1 MNIKN
6 PLLLFLKNFN
16 TFTSNLNNQISKVL
30 FNPIEC
36 YLMESNWENIF
47 LKFFNNNSNKNYNLS
62 SYPEINQYFI
72 DNFILAVKYLQN
84 GGQFSYI
91 SKDEMESFFNKEEL
105 NIHHNISDIYAENRK
120 IIIDFKENNLNKSIL
135 IINPF
140 ENHDKRNI
148 FIIIYKNNNK
158 DKKKI
163 FESLLLENIN
173 NLSDLEKLKEKHLEY
188 LISFEDYIQIINSKE
203 MNNNEIPFS
212 LIKNCEEEIKEILQI
227 LIMLYYYEKYLSNS
241 KNVFSE
247 YKKYYLINKEWIE
260 KYKEFYNYYDLL
272 YLLKE
277 YDSSN
282 NYDINYLNI
291 NNYLESIINYIYAGY
306 IKFKIQIGLPENLDI
321 DSLTVS
327 AHNSNSF
334 EYYNNCYII
343 PSTIFEKIANLEF
356 NKYALSSIKVHKILS
371 RNECVIIH
379 IDSKNINVGFLNEQY
394 LFKIKYIFSYS
405 SSNIYEEHKL
415 YFSCLSFEKYIKQNY
430 CNDRYL
436 NVQIMKNEKG
446 EKIGNLLVLNC
457 NYNPNTS
464 RNYNPNKSRDERKSY
479 YTSYGLNKEH

>member
-105 NIHHNISDIYAENRK
+105 NIYHNISDIYAENRK
-120 IIIDFKENNLNKSIL
+120 IIIDFKGNNLNKSIL

-163 FESLLLENIN
+163 FGSLL
-173 NLSDLEKLKEKHLEY
+173 
-188 LISFEDYIQIINSKE
+188 
-203 MNNNEIPFS
+203 
-212 LIKNCEEEIKEILQI
+212 
-227 LIMLYYYEKYLSNS
+227 
-241 KNVFSE
+241 
-247 YKKYYLINKEWIE
+247 
-260 KYKEFYNYYDLL
+260 
-272 YLLKE
+272 
-277 YDSSN
+277 
-282 NYDINYLNI
+282 
-291 NNYLESIINYIYAGY
+291 
-306 IKFKIQIGLPENLDI
+306 
-321 DSLTVS
+321 
-327 AHNSNSF
+327 
-334 EYYNNCYII
+334 
-343 PSTIFEKIANLEF
+343 
-356 NKYALSSIKVHKILS
+356 
-371 RNECVIIH
+371 
-379 IDSKNINVGFLNEQY
+379 
-394 LFKIKYIFSYS
+394 
-405 SSNIYEEHKL
+405 
-415 YFSCLSFEKYIKQNY
+415 
-430 CNDRYL
+430 
-436 NVQIMKNEKG
+436 
-446 EKIGNLLVLNC
+446 
-457 NYNPNTS
+457 
-464 RNYNPNKSRDERKSY
+464 
-479 YTSYGLNKEH
+479 